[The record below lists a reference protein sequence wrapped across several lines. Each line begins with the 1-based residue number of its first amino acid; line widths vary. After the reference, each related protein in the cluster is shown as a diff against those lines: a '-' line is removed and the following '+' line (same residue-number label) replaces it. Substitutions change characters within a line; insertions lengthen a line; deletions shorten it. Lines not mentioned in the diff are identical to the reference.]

1 MSEMFIARMALAGY
15 LPPYPVRRILRPR
28 FMCASILFQIVTDG
42 CLHASDRC
50 TRRARV
56 SLRPTAA
63 IHERQEIADDAIE
76 LVGRLE
82 VDGMAAVRHD
92 GESGGGDILFHQHTR
107 QQTGPI
113 LVSSQDERGN
123 GQASHLVDE
132 II

>member
-1 MSEMFIARMALAGY
+1 MICLGAVANEMSDNRRVFIVALSHNFVELFSSAGSR
-15 LPPYPVRRILRPR
+15 LRRGA
-28 FMCASILFQIVTDG
+28 ASS
-42 CLHASDRC
+42 LHASDRC

-113 LVSSQDERGN
+113 LVTG
-123 GQASHLVDE
+123 
-132 II
+132 